1 MLGNMSLAARILI
14 LFITGFCLGP
24 IGDYFHVATET
35 TGYPTGRYAFYFFG
49 LPYWVPLLFGSA
61 AVVVGMTHPWLDLI
75 LPGSPSRPGARNG
88 AWALGGVLVF
98 LGLYLASGL
107 LPGPAGSANDALM
120 GMLALM
126 VWAMLDRTW
135 QGIFLGIVTA
145 LSGTLVEILLVQGEI
160 FFYHPGRDNLMGV
173 PSWLPWLY
181 FAASVTLGNF
191 GRYLKYRPQPQ

>member
-1 MLGNMSLAARILI
+1 MKLSARILI

-24 IGDYFHVATET
+24 IGDYFHVQTET
-35 TGYPTGRYAFYFFG
+35 TGYPLDRYAYYFFG
-49 LPYWVPLLFGSA
+49 LPYWVPLIFGMA
-61 AVVVGMTHPWLDLI
+61 AVAVGLSHPWLDQI
-75 LPGSPSRPGARNG
+75 LPGDPSRPGARNG
-88 AWALGGVLVF
+88 SWALGGVLIF
-98 LGLYLASGL
+98 LALYVASGL

-145 LSGTLVEILLVQGEI
+145 LSGTLVEILMVQADL
-160 FFYHPGRDNLMGV
+160 FFYHPGRDNLFGV

-191 GRYLKYRPQPQ
+191 GRYLTLRRPAGAQE